1 MFRLAAVVCVF
12 ALAVIGCSRAENSA
26 EAGAVRVFAA
36 SSLTDVLAQ
45 VGSAFEEDGMQVN
58 FNFAGS
64 SALREQILDGA
75 DADVFISAN
84 RPVMTELIEADNLA
98 REPVAIA
105 ENTMEIAVPTDN
117 DADVR
122 GLADLSDTS
131 LAIGLCAKGVPCG
144 ELASQVLDAAGV
156 QPSVDTYEPNVRALL
171 SKVELGELDAA
182 LVYRT
187 DVLAS
192 EETVGVGLDPGS
204 GGRSSYL
211 AVILADTGEASERSE
226 AAEAFLN
233 FLTSERAQRL
243 FLNAGFGTP

>member
-1 MFRLAAVVCVF
+1 MFRFAAVVCVF

-26 EAGAVRVFAA
+26 APSSVRVFAA

-45 VGSAFEEDGMQVN
+45 VGSAFEEGGMQVN

-64 SALREQILDGA
+64 STLREQILDGA

-84 RPVMTELIEADNLA
+84 RPVMTELIEADDLA

-105 ENTMEIAVPTDN
+105 ENTMEIAVPIDN
-117 DADVR
+117 DADVS

-131 LAIGLCAKGVPCG
+131 LAIGLCAEGVPCG
-144 ELASQVLDAAGV
+144 DLASQVLDAAGV
-156 QPSVDTYEPNVRALL
+156 RPSVDTYEPNVRALL

-192 EETVGVGLDPGS
+192 EEAVGVGLDPGS

-211 AVILADTGEASERSE
+211 AVTLADTDETSE

-233 FLTSERAQRL
+233 FLTSDRAQRL
-243 FLNAGFGTP
+243 FLNAGFGMP